1 VTVAAER
8 GRAQSGSGREARGR
22 EEQGAGAGKTRRPR
36 VILPGLLPADPSLER
51 YRVHP
56 GAVTA
61 VELGAGDQLTVID
74 AEGRQAG
81 ELTVLAR
88 GSEDYAALG
97 ATADTAATVL
107 QTLATRTPAVL
118 TGRDDRAVAGQV
130 TGAEVTAALA
140 SRGLDPAAARAVA
153 LFGEWSPAGQAAVF
167 VAQRPVTAVVAA
179 PGGLMPVDAGNPPS
193 DLVIEVRRASPRRA
207 RQAELPP
214 PLADPLLDLRVEVAT
229 ARSYEVKAGQYIQV
243 IDVEGRQCSDFLAFC
258 ARQLAGGTE
267 RGLDAT
273 TTRNLTGSAYPQ
285 PGLFG
290 KFYDQ
295 DMRPL
300 VEVVR
305 DTVGRHDT
313 FALAC
318 NAKYYED
325 MGYPGHANCTDNF
338 NGQLTGYG
346 IEPRKG
352 WPALNFFYNTAF
364 SEANQ
369 LVFDE
374 PWSRPGDYVLL
385 RAVTDLVCASSACP
399 DDIDPANAWN
409 PTDIHVRVYP
419 AQRRFS
425 MAIAHRVT
433 PDSEPVLTK
442 ETAFGPRW
450 SQLTRQLT
458 EYRGYWLPTS
468 FDGHGAIEEYWACR
482 ESAVV
487 MDLSPLRKFEV
498 VGPDAEALLQ
508 AAVTRNIRKLA
519 TGQVVYTA
527 MCNETGGM
535 LDDATV
541 FRLGPDRFRFVGGD
555 EYDGRWLRE
564 LAGRLGLDQVWVKHS
579 TDHLH
584 NIAVQGPKSRD
595 LLGELVWTPATQPAF
610 GALGWF
616 RFAIGRLGGPEGL
629 PLVISRTGY
638 SGELGYELWC
648 HPQDALALWD
658 LVAEAGKPYGLT
670 PLGLDALDILRIEA
684 GLIFAGYEFGD
695 QVDPF
700 EAGIGFTVPLKTKE
714 EDFVGRAALE
724 RRKAAPQRTLV
735 GLELEGNEAAGHGDC
750 VHVGRSQVGV
760 ITSGTR
766 SPILRKNIALCRMA
780 VEYAEIG
787 TAVDV
792 GKLDGH
798 RKRIPATV
806 VRFPFYD
813 PDKTRPRS

>member
-1 VTVAAER
+1 M
-8 GRAQSGSGREARGR
+8 G
-22 EEQGAGAGKTRRPR
+22 RPR
-36 VILPGLLPADPSLER
+36 LILPGLLPADPALER

-61 VELGAGDQLTVID
+61 VELDPGDMLTVID
-74 AEGRQAG
+74 EEGRQRG
-81 ELTVLAR
+81 ELTVLA
-88 GSEDYAALG
+88 GGGEDYRALG
-97 ATADTAATVL
+97 TEPDTVATVL
-107 QTLATRTPAVL
+107 
-118 TGRDDRAVAGQV
+118 RAMAELDGLGVAGTVAV
-130 TGAEVTAALA
+130 TGSLAE
-140 SRGLDPAAARAVA
+140 RGLDPSQARAVA
-153 LFGEWSPAGQAAVF
+153 LFGEWSPAGTRAEFAA
-167 VAQRPVTAVVAA
+167 RRHLTAVVAA
-179 PGGLMPVDAGNPPS
+179 PGGPMSVTADNPPS
-193 DLVIEVRRASPRRA
+193 DLVLEVRRVSPRRPEQ
-207 RQAELPP
+207 RPLPP
-214 PLADPLLDLRVEVAT
+214 PLADPVLDLRVDMAT

-258 ARQLAGGTE
+258 ARQLIDGTE

-273 TTRNLTGSAYPQ
+273 TTRNLTGNAYPQ

-290 KFYDQ
+290 KFFDQ

-325 MGYPGHANCTDNF
+325 MGYPGHLNCTDNF
-338 NGQLTGYG
+338 NGQLARYG
-346 IEPRKG
+346 IAARRG
-352 WPALNFFYNTAF
+352 WPALNFFYNTTF

-369 LVFDE
+369 LLFDE

-385 RAVTDLVCASSACP
+385 RAMTDLVCASSACP

-419 AQRRFS
+419 AERRFS

-433 PDSEPVLTK
+433 PDSEPKLTTQ
-442 ETAFGPRW
+442 TAFQPRW
-450 SQLTRQLT
+450 SRLTRQVT

-468 FDGHGAIEEYWACR
+468 FDGHGAIDEYWACR
-482 ESAVV
+482 EGAVV

-527 MCNETGGM
+527 VCNETGGM

-541 FRLGPDRFRFVGGD
+541 FRLGPDKFRFVGGD
-555 EYDGRWLRE
+555 EYDGTWLRQ
-564 LAGRLGLDQVWVKHS
+564 LAGRLNLDQVWIKHS

-595 LLGELVWTPATQPAF
+595 LLRDLIWTPPTQPAF
-610 GALGWF
+610 DSLGWF
-616 RFAIGRLGGPEGL
+616 RFAIGRTEGPEGL
-629 PLVISRTGY
+629 PLIISRTGY
-638 SGELGYELWC
+638 TGELGYELWC
-648 HPQDALALWD
+648 HPGDAPALWD
-658 LVAEAGKPYGLT
+658 LVWEAGAPHELT

-684 GLIFAGYEFGD
+684 GLIFAGYEFCD

-714 EDFVGRAALE
+714 DDFSGRAALE

-735 GLELEGNEAAGHGDC
+735 GLELESNEPAAHGDC
-750 VHVGRSQVGV
+750 VHAGRSQVGV

-780 VEYAEIG
+780 VEYSEIG